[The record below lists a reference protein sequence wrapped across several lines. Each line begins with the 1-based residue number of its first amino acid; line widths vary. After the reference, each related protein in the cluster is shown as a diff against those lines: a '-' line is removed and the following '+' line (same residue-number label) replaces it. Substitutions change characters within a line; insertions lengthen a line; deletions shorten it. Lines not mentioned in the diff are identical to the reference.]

1 MREPVVA
8 RGGLKLLGAGK
19 ALPTCMSPD
28 GPKAPITNDDVLA
41 IMTAGMT
48 ERQAEAARRVIATT
62 GVQTRYW
69 SRWVGGPILASE
81 PTAVDLAYEAA
92 VAALADAG
100 ATIDDVRLV
109 IFALSTSTLPTIA
122 SCTPLVAR
130 LGYRGPSFDLKGGC
144 AGTLYALHLASQLM
158 PAYGKILVIGAD
170 TMSRYVDAHALQGF
184 LNVGD
189 GAGALL
195 LGPSETANFVS
206 AIDGE
211 YSTWDAAGVFT
222 TIPPAVDAG
231 EPEQTPWNF
240 GGKPTQLRDAIAEA
254 YRSSLQHLLTH
265 EQVHPSQLAAWIP
278 HQIALPLVHGI
289 SEAFGLTPFVNGD
302 RYGNTGAA
310 SLPIALGEARAQ
322 YGRSRVAMSALGAGM
337 RWGSALWEDWA

>member
-19 ALPTCMSPD
+19 ALPTCMAPD
-28 GPKAPITNDDVLA
+28 GPKFPVTNDDVLGILA
-41 IMTAGMT
+41 AGAT
-48 ERQAEAARRVIATT
+48 DRQIEAARRVIATT

-69 SRWVGGPILASE
+69 SRWVGGPVLADE
-81 PTAVDLAYEAA
+81 PTASDLGYEAA

-100 ATIDDVRLV
+100 ATIAEVRLV
-109 IFALSTSTLPTIA
+109 IVALSTSTLPTIA
-122 SCTPLVAR
+122 SCTPLVAK
-130 LGYRGPSFDLKGGC
+130 LGYEGPSFDLKGGC

-158 PAYGKILVIGAD
+158 PVYGRILVIGTD
-170 TMSRYVDAHALQGF
+170 TMSRYVDRHALQGF

-195 LGPSETANFVS
+195 LGPSDTPNFVS
-206 AIDGE
+206 AIDGA

-222 TIPPAVDAG
+222 TIPPAADAVDAN
-231 EPEQTPWNF
+231 PWNF

-265 EQVHPSQLAAWIP
+265 ERVPPSELAAWIP

-289 SEAFGLTPFVNGD
+289 SEAFGLNPFVNGD
-302 RYGNTGAA
+302 KYGNTGAA

-322 YGRSRVAMSALGAGM
+322 YGKSRVALSALGAGM